1 MAEQQIQ
8 LPITGMTCAS
18 CANRVSK
25 ALRKVPG
32 VSAAEVNLA
41 TEQAAVT
48 FDPAQVQPTQFQQA
62 VEKAGYGIITDQID
76 FPVTGMTCASCVN
89 RVQKA
94 LRKVPGVL
102 DADVNLA
109 SEHAAVTYLPGATG
123 WNEIKAAVEQAGYGV
138 IEAAETEPGMV
149 EDAEATAR
157 QQELADKRR
166 RLIVAVALG
175 LPLFV
180 LSMARDF
187 GLIAPWL
194 TPFWAANEALMHH
207 EGGGMNMMHY
217 PAYAD
222 ILNWL
227 FLVLATPVQF
237 YSGRD
242 FYVHAWK
249 ALKART
255 ANMDTLIALG
265 SSAAYF
271 YSVFVLLL
279 GMAGHVY
286 FETAALIIALI
297 LVGKY
302 LEARAKSQTS
312 TAIRA
317 LMGLQ
322 ARTARVLR
330 LRSET
335 RRQGDKETRSEA
347 ISPSP
352 PLPFSSSPEYDEVD
366 VPIEQVRPGDI
377 VIVRPGEKI
386 PVDGVITSGRSV
398 VDESMI
404 TGESMPVEKGPDDTV
419 IGATV
424 NKTGSFQF
432 RATRVGKETALAQII
447 RLVQQAQGS
456 RAPVQRL
463 VDQVAAVFVPIV
475 IGVALL
481 TFLAWYFLGGVG
493 FTQALIFAVAVLVI
507 ACPCALGLATP
518 TAIMVGTGTGA
529 EHGILIKNAESL
541 ERAGAVQTVV
551 LDKTGTI
558 TEGKPKVTDIVM
570 KEEVKRQKAEV
581 VAAGGVS
588 ADSEDN
594 FFLST
599 SDFLLH
605 LAASAERGSEHPLGE
620 AIVRAAQER
629 GLTLS
634 QPQQFEAIAGQGI
647 TAQVDDHVVLLGN
660 LRLMREWSIDTSGVM
675 ADVERLQGEG
685 KTAMIVAIYSAGAQQ
700 SSISSDLDSFDAA
713 TAAPLLGVIAVAD
726 TVKPTSRAAV
736 QALREQGIDVVMLTG
751 DNQRTADAIA
761 REVGIEHVIA
771 EVLPD
776 GKVDAVRS
784 LQAGVQQSPGN
795 GEPVEPM
802 RAHASPAQRIVAMV
816 GDGINDA
823 PALAQADVGIAIGT
837 GTDVAMEAADVTLMR
852 GDLTSVPQAIMLSQ
866 RTLRT
871 IKWNLFWAFIYN
883 IIGIPVAAGV
893 LYPFFGI
900 QLSPIIAAAAM
911 AFSSVFVVTNSLRL
925 RKMRL
930 SA

>member
-1 MAEQQIQ
+1 
-8 LPITGMTCAS
+8 
-18 CANRVSK
+18 
-25 ALRKVPG
+25 
-32 VSAAEVNLA
+32 
-41 TEQAAVT
+41 
-48 FDPAQVQPTQFQQA
+48 
-62 VEKAGYGIITDQID
+62 
-76 FPVTGMTCASCVN
+76 MTCASCVN

-94 LRKVPGVL
+94 LKKVPGVL
-102 DADVNLA
+102 DAEVNLA
-109 SEHAAVTYLPGATG
+109 SEHATVTYLPSATG
-123 WNEIKAAVEQAGYGV
+123 WSEIKAAVEKAGYGV
-138 IEAAETEPGMV
+138 VETTETEPGMM
-149 EDAEATAR
+149 EDAEAVAR
-157 QQELADKRR
+157 QRDLADKRR
-166 RLIVAVALG
+166 KLIVAVALG

-187 GLIAPWL
+187 GLISPWL
-194 TPFWAANEALMHH
+194 TSFWANNEALMHH
-207 EGGGMNMMHY
+207 DGGGMNAMHY

-222 ILNWL
+222 ILNWV
-227 FLVLATPVQF
+227 FLILATPVQF

-271 YSVFVLLL
+271 YSIFVLIL

-322 ARTARVLR
+322 AKTARVLR
-330 LRSET
+330 
-335 RRQGDKETRSEA
+335 GDAEQD
-347 ISPSP
+347 I
-352 PLPFSSSPEYDEVD
+352 
-366 VPIEQVRPGDI
+366 PIEQVRKGDI

-386 PVDGVITSGRSV
+386 PVDGLIVSGQSSI
-398 VDESMI
+398 DESMV
-404 TGESMPVEKGPDDTV
+404 TGESLPVLKKPGDQV

-432 RATRVGKETALAQII
+432 RATRVGKDTALAQII

-463 VDQVAAVFVPIV
+463 VDQVAAVFVPVV

-481 TFLAWYFLGGVG
+481 TFLAWYFLSGVG

-541 ERAGAVQTVV
+541 ERAGAIGTVV

-558 TEGKPKVTDIVM
+558 TEGKPAVTDILLTNDQRRTTN
-570 KEEVKRQKAEV
+570 ENL
-581 VAAGGVS
+581 VAVGGT
-588 ADSEDN
+588 DSDTLPSS
-594 FFLST
+594 FVHRPS
-599 SDFLLH
+599 SDDLLR

-634 QPQQFEAIAGQGI
+634 QPQQFEAIAGHGI

-660 LRLMREWSIDTSGVM
+660 TRLMRDWSIDTSGVE
-675 ADVERLQGEG
+675 ADVARLQGEG
-685 KTAMIVAIYSAGAQQ
+685 KTAMIVAADGEV
-700 SSISSDLDSFDAA
+700 
-713 TAAPLLGVIAVAD
+713 LGVLAVAD

-736 QALREQGIDVVMLTG
+736 QALRQQGIEVVMLTG

-761 REVGIEHVIA
+761 REVGIEHVRA
-771 EVLPD
+771 EVLPQD
-776 GKVDAVRS
+776 KADEVKR
-784 LQAGVQQSPGN
+784 LQ
-795 GEPVEPM
+795 GEGRV
-802 RAHASPAQRIVAMV
+802 VAMV
-816 GDGINDA
+816 GDGINHA

-852 GDLTSVPQAIMLSQ
+852 GDLTSVSQAIALSKQ
-866 RTLRT
+866 TLKT

-883 IIGIPVAAGV
+883 VIGIPIAAGV

-925 RKMRL
+925 RKVRL
-930 SA
+930 TA